1 MKGSVNQ
8 WKMNFFY
15 VLAIVILGI
24 IAFGYF
30 IKADDE
36 EELKK
41 MYQKAYNE
49 SVNEINHLHDMI
61 ADAQSKLAKEIEEHD
76 EHIKYYEALM
86 HMQKEVCDGRL
97 REAGYEMDDE
107 DEEEY

>member
-1 MKGSVNQ
+1 MENE
-8 WKMNFFY
+8 FFY

-30 IKADDE
+30 IKADGE

-41 MYQKAYNE
+41 MYQKAYND
-49 SVNEINHLHDMI
+49 SLNELDHLYDMVD
-61 ADAQSKLAKEIEEHD
+61 DAQSKLAKEIEEHN
-76 EHIKYYEALM
+76 EHIKYYEALL
-86 HMQKEVCDGRL
+86 HMQKEVCDERL
-97 REAGYEMDDE
+97 REAGYETDDE

>member
-1 MKGSVNQ
+1 MENE
-8 WKMNFFY
+8 FFY

-41 MYQKAYNE
+41 MYQKAYNGN
-49 SVNEINHLHDMI
+49 VNEINHLHDII
-61 ADAQSKLAKEIEEHD
+61 ADTQSQLAKEIEEHN
-76 EHIKYYEALM
+76 EHIKYYEALL
-86 HMQKEVCDGRL
+86 HMQKEVCDGQL

>member
-1 MKGSVNQ
+1 MENE
-8 WKMNFFY
+8 FFY

-49 SVNEINHLHDMI
+49 SVNEINHLRDMI
-61 ADAQSKLAKEIEEHD
+61 ADAQGKLAKEIEEHD

>member
-1 MKGSVNQ
+1 MGNE
-8 WKMNFFY
+8 FFY

-41 MYQKAYNE
+41 MYQKAYNG
-49 SVNEINHLHDMI
+49 SVNEINHLLDII
-61 ADAQSKLAKEIEEHD
+61 ANTQSQLAKEIEEHN
-76 EHIKYYEALM
+76 ENIKYYEALL
-86 HMQKEVCDGRL
+86 HMQKEVCDERL